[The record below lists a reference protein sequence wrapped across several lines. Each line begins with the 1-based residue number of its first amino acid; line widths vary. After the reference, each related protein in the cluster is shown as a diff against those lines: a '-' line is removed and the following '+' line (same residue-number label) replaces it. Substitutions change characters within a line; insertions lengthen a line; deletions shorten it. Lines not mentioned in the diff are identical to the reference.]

1 MTCTIPASTDNV
13 VKALLYAAEAYH
25 TRGAIRHVVQG
36 MQMKAIDRG
45 EFNTPLLTYDLWVS
59 MIENWGDANKEYAHC
74 GPNVL
79 IAACLNKMSKYLWR
93 MFNAMRLVRVRLPSK
108 SSQGLLAFGTT
119 DDPESATQQWRRK
132 GANADAK
139 SYYLF
144 LKKFECNAMIN
155 TQTQRVVA
163 NTRLSVNC
171 MTNINNKVNAYNIK
185 MAGLVTNKDG
195 EGM

>member
-36 MQMKAIDRG
+36 MQMKAIERG

-93 MFNAMRLVRVRLPSK
+93 MFNAMRLVRVRLPSR
-108 SSQGLLAFGTT
+108 SRQGLLAFGTT
-119 DDPESATQQWRRK
+119 DDPESATQKWRRE
-132 GANADAK
+132 GANADAE

-155 TQTQRVVA
+155 TETKRVVA
-163 NTRLSVNC
+163 NTRLSMNC

-185 MAGLVTNKDG
+185 LAGLVTDKDG

>member
-36 MQMKAIDRG
+36 MQMKAIERG

-93 MFNAMRLVRVRLPSK
+93 MFNAMRLVRVRLPSR
-108 SSQGLLAFGTT
+108 SRQGLLAFGTT
-119 DDPESATQQWRRK
+119 DDPESATQKWRRE
-132 GANADAK
+132 GANADAE

-155 TQTQRVVA
+155 TETQRVVA

-185 MAGLVTNKDG
+185 LAGLVTNKDG